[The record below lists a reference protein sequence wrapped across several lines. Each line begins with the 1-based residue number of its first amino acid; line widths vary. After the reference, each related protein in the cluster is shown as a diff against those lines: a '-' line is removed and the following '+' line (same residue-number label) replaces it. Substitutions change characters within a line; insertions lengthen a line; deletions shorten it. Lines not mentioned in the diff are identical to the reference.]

1 LPCKKDFTLSSA
13 GNNPIQ
19 NFKTYRL
26 ILPIIIGLGVASY
39 MLYKNFTPG
48 AFDGINFTLQSVLWM
63 ILAIF
68 MVVVRDVAYM
78 VRIRVLTDNFLT
90 WRKSFQVIMIWEFA
104 SAVIP
109 PSLGGGFAVA
119 IYVLNKEK
127 IELGKSI
134 SVILFSSLLDGIFLG
149 VMAPLAY
156 FLAGGESLFL
166 NLNIKVPEVLSF
178 IINEKSIAFTFWLV
192 YFAVLFYKLLVAFA
206 LFVDAK
212 AVKNFLVT
220 LFRLPILKRFALK
233 IQTTGDEMI
242 IASAELKG
250 KTKSY
255 WFNAILSTF
264 ISWSARFLIINFIIA
279 AFSPDYINHLVMYCK
294 QIIIGIINIISPTPG
309 GSGLAEIMFSQFFKA
324 ELQNNLTLA
333 TALALLWR
341 LISYYPYI
349 FAGVIILPRWLKRVY
364 AN

>member
-1 LPCKKDFTLSSA
+1 LSSTA
-13 GNNPIQ
+13 TNPIQ

-26 ILPIIIGLGVASY
+26 ILPIVIGLGVASY
-39 MLYKNFTPG
+39 LLYKNFTPG
-48 AFDGINFTLQSVLWM
+48 AFDGIHFTLESALWM
-63 ILAIF
+63 CLAF
-68 MVVVRDVAYM
+68 LMVVVRDVAYM
-78 VRIRVLTDNFLT
+78 VRIRVLTDKLLN
-90 WRKSFQVIMIWEFA
+90 WHKSFQVIMIWEFA

-119 IYVLNKEK
+119 IYLLNKEK

-149 VMAPLAY
+149 VMAPVAY

-166 NLNIKVPEVLSF
+166 NLNIKVPDFLSF

-192 YFAVLFYKLLVAFA
+192 YFALLFYKLLVAFA
-206 LFVDAK
+206 LFVNAQ
-212 AVKNFLVT
+212 AVKKLLVNIY
-220 LFRLPILKRFALK
+220 RLPFLKRFAMSA
-233 IQTTGDEMI
+233 QSTGDEMI

-250 KTKSY
+250 KKLSY
-255 WFNAILSTF
+255 WVGALLSTF
-264 ISWSARFLIINFIIA
+264 VSWSARFLIINFIIA
-279 AFSPDYINHLVMYCK
+279 AFSPGYINHMVMYSK
-294 QIIIGIINIISPTPG
+294 QIIIGVINIISPTPG

-324 ELQNNLTLA
+324 ELQENLTLA

-349 FAGVIILPRWLKRVY
+349 FAGIIILPRWLKRVY
-364 AN
+364 AS

>member
-1 LPCKKDFTLSSA
+1 MQSA
-13 GNNPIQ
+13 
-19 NFKTYRL
+19 
-26 ILPIIIGLGVASY
+26 
-39 MLYKNFTPG
+39 
-48 AFDGINFTLQSVLWM
+48 LWM
-63 ILAIF
+63 SLAF
-68 MVVVRDVAYM
+68 LMVVVRDLAYM
-78 VRIRVLTDNFLT
+78 VRIRVLTDNLLN

-119 IYVLNKEK
+119 IFVLNKEK

-149 VMAPLAY
+149 VMAPVAY
-156 FLAGGESLFL
+156 FLAGGASLFL
-166 NLNIKVPEVLSF
+166 NLNIKVPAFLSF
-178 IINEKSIAFTFWLV
+178 LINEKSIAFTFWLV
-192 YFAVLFYKLLVAFA
+192 YFALLFYKLVVAFA

-212 AVKNFLVT
+212 AVKKFLVAI
-220 LFRLPILKRFALK
+220 FRLPLLKRFAMSA
-233 IQTTGDEMI
+233 QTTGDEMI

-250 KTKSY
+250 KKLSY

-264 ISWSARFLIINFIIA
+264 VSWSARFLIINFIIA
-279 AFSPDYINHLVMYCK
+279 AFSPGYINHLVLYSK
-294 QIIIGIINIISPTPG
+294 QIIIGVINIISPTPG

-333 TALALLWR
+333 SALALLWR

-364 AN
+364 AQ

>member
-1 LPCKKDFTLSSA
+1 
-13 GNNPIQ
+13 
-19 NFKTYRL
+19 
-26 ILPIIIGLGVASY
+26 
-39 MLYKNFTPG
+39 MLYNSFTPG
-48 AFDGINFTLQSVLWM
+48 AFDGVQFTMQSVLWM
-63 ILAIF
+63 IMAFL

-78 VRIRVLTDNFLT
+78 VRIRVLTDKLLN

-134 SVILFSSLLDGIFLG
+134 AVILFSSLLDGIFLG
-149 VMAPLAY
+149 VMAPVAY

-166 NLNIKVPEVLSF
+166 NLNIKVPDFLSF
-178 IINEKSIAFTFWLV
+178 LINEKSIAFTFWLV
-192 YFAVLFYKLLVAFA
+192 YFALLFYKLVVAFA

-212 AVKNFLVT
+212 AVKKLLVAI
-220 LFRLPILKRFALK
+220 FRLPVLKRFAMAA
-233 IQTTGDEMI
+233 QTTGDEMI

-250 KTKSY
+250 KKLSY

-264 ISWSARFLIINFIIA
+264 VSWSARFLIINFIIA
-279 AFSPDYINHLVMYCK
+279 AFSPAYINHLVMYSK
-294 QIIIGIINIISPTPG
+294 QIIIGVINIISPTPG

-324 ELQNNLTLA
+324 ELQENLTLA
-333 TALALLWR
+333 SALALLWR

-364 AN
+364 AQAI

>member
-1 LPCKKDFTLSSA
+1 
-13 GNNPIQ
+13 
-19 NFKTYRL
+19 
-26 ILPIIIGLGVASY
+26 
-39 MLYKNFTPG
+39 MLYNSFTPG
-48 AFDGINFTLQSVLWM
+48 AFDGVQFTMQSVLWM
-63 ILAIF
+63 IMAFL

-78 VRIRVLTDNFLT
+78 VRIRVLTDKLLN

-134 SVILFSSLLDGIFLG
+134 AVILFSSLLDGIFLG
-149 VMAPLAY
+149 VMAPVAY

-166 NLNIKVPEVLSF
+166 NLNIKVPDFLSF
-178 IINEKSIAFTFWLV
+178 LINEKSIAFTFWLV
-192 YFAVLFYKLLVAFA
+192 YFALLFYKLVVAFA

-212 AVKNFLVT
+212 AVKKLLVAI
-220 LFRLPILKRFALK
+220 FRLPILKRFAMAA
-233 IQTTGDEMI
+233 QTTGDEMI

-250 KTKSY
+250 KKLSY

-264 ISWSARFLIINFIIA
+264 VSWSARFLIINFIIA
-279 AFSPDYINHLVMYCK
+279 AFSPAYINHLVMYSK
-294 QIIIGIINIISPTPG
+294 QIIIGVINIISPTPG

-324 ELQNNLTLA
+324 ELQENLTLA
-333 TALALLWR
+333 SALALLWR

-364 AN
+364 AQTI

>member
-1 LPCKKDFTLSSA
+1 MTSDT
-13 GNNPIQ
+13 GNPIQ

-26 ILPIIIGLGVASY
+26 ILPVILGLGVASF
-39 MLYKNFTPG
+39 MLIRNFTPG
-48 AFDGINFTLQSVLWM
+48 AFSRVHFTMQSWFW
-63 ILAIF
+63 IFLALL
-68 MVVVRDVAYM
+68 MVVIRDLAYM
-78 VRIRVLTDNFLT
+78 VRIRVLTDNYLS
-90 WRKSFQVIMIWEFA
+90 WRKSFQVIMLWEFA

-119 IYVLNKEK
+119 IYLLNKEK
-127 IELGKSI
+127 VELGKSI

-156 FLAGGESLFL
+156 FLAGGEMLFV
-166 NLNIKVPEVLSF
+166 NLNMKLPQFLSYL
-178 IINEKSIAFTFWLV
+178 INEKSIAFTFWLV
-192 YFAVLFYKLLVAFA
+192 YFSVLCYKLLVAFA
-206 LFVDAK
+206 LFIDAA
-212 AVKNFLVT
+212 AVRKFLVT
-220 LFRLPILKRFALK
+220 LFRLPVLRRFSLKA
-233 IQTTGDEMI
+233 QATGDEMI

-250 KTKSY
+250 KTAAY
-255 WFNAILSTF
+255 WFKSVFSTF
-264 ISWSARFLIINFIIA
+264 VSWSARFLIINFIIA
-279 AFSPDYINHLVMYCK
+279 AFSPDYINHLVLYCK

-333 TALALLWR
+333 TALAMLWR

-364 AN
+364 EN

>member
-1 LPCKKDFTLSSA
+1 
-13 GNNPIQ
+13 
-19 NFKTYRL
+19 
-26 ILPIIIGLGVASY
+26 VASY
-39 MLYKNFTPG
+39 MLYNSFTPG
-48 AFDGINFTLQSVLWM
+48 AFDGVQFTMQSVLWM
-63 ILAIF
+63 IMAFL

-78 VRIRVLTDNFLT
+78 VRIRVLTDKLLN

-134 SVILFSSLLDGIFLG
+134 AVILFSSLLDGIFLG
-149 VMAPLAY
+149 VMAPVAY

-166 NLNIKVPEVLSF
+166 NLNIKVPDFLSF
-178 IINEKSIAFTFWLV
+178 LINEKSIAFTFWLV
-192 YFAVLFYKLLVAFA
+192 YFALLFYKLVVAFA

-212 AVKNFLVT
+212 AVKKVLVAI
-220 LFRLPILKRFALK
+220 FRLPVLKRFAMAA
-233 IQTTGDEMI
+233 QTTGDEMI

-250 KTKSY
+250 KKLSY

-264 ISWSARFLIINFIIA
+264 VSWSARFLIINFIIA
-279 AFSPDYINHLVMYCK
+279 AFSPAYINHLVMYSK
-294 QIIIGIINIISPTPG
+294 QIIIGVINIISPTPG

-324 ELQNNLTLA
+324 ELQENLTLA
-333 TALALLWR
+333 SALALLWR

-364 AN
+364 AQAI

>member
-1 LPCKKDFTLSSA
+1 
-13 GNNPIQ
+13 
-19 NFKTYRL
+19 
-26 ILPIIIGLGVASY
+26 
-39 MLYKNFTPG
+39 MLYNSFTPG
-48 AFDGINFTLQSVLWM
+48 AFDGVQFTMQSVLWM
-63 ILAIF
+63 IMAFL

-78 VRIRVLTDNFLT
+78 VRIRVLTDKLLN

-134 SVILFSSLLDGIFLG
+134 AVILFSSLLDGIFLG
-149 VMAPLAY
+149 VMAPVAY

-166 NLNIKVPEVLSF
+166 NLNIKVPDFLSF
-178 IINEKSIAFTFWLV
+178 LINEKSIAFTFWLV
-192 YFAVLFYKLLVAFA
+192 YFALLFYKLVVAFA

-212 AVKNFLVT
+212 AVKKLLVAI
-220 LFRLPILKRFALK
+220 FRLPVLKRFAMAA
-233 IQTTGDEMI
+233 QTTGDEMI

-250 KTKSY
+250 KKLSY

-264 ISWSARFLIINFIIA
+264 VSWSARFLIINFIIA
-279 AFSPDYINHLVMYCK
+279 AFSPAYINHLVMYSK
-294 QIIIGIINIISPTPG
+294 QIIIGVINIISPTPG

-324 ELQNNLTLA
+324 ELQENLTLA
-333 TALALLWR
+333 SALALLWR

-364 AN
+364 AQTL

>member
-1 LPCKKDFTLSSA
+1 LSNSN
-13 GNNPIQ
+13 NNPIQ

-26 ILPIIIGLGVASY
+26 VLPIVIGLGVASY

-48 AFDGINFTLQSVLWM
+48 AFEEVNFNFASALWM
-63 ILAIF
+63 LLAIL
-68 MVVVRDVAYM
+68 MVVVRDAAYM
-78 VRIRVLTDNFLT
+78 MRIRVLTDNFLS

-119 IYVLNKEK
+119 IYLLNKEK

-149 VMAPLAY
+149 VMAPVAY

-166 NLNIKVPEVLSF
+166 NLNIKVPDFLTF
-178 IINEKSIAFTFWLV
+178 LINEKSIAFTFWLV
-192 YFAVLFYKLLVAFA
+192 YFALLGYKLLVAFA

-212 AVKNFLVT
+212 AVKNFLVAV
-220 LFRLPILKRFALK
+220 FRLPILKRFALAA
-233 IQTTGDEMI
+233 QSTGDEMI

-250 KTKSY
+250 KKMSY
-255 WFNAILSTF
+255 WFYALLTTF

-279 AFSPDYINHLVMYCK
+279 AFSPSYINHLVLYSK

-333 TALALLWR
+333 SALALLWR

-349 FAGVIILPRWLKRVY
+349 FAGVIILPRWIKRVY
-364 AN
+364 AQA

>member
-1 LPCKKDFTLSSA
+1 MQKNLKLSSA
-13 GNNPIQ
+13 ATNPIQ

-39 MLYKNFTPG
+39 MLYKSFKPG
-48 AFDGINFTLQSVLWM
+48 AFDSVQFTYHSVLWM
-63 ILAIF
+63 LLAF
-68 MVVVRDVAYM
+68 LMVVVRDVAYM
-78 VRIRVLTDNFLT
+78 VRIRVLTDNFLS

-134 SVILFSSLLDGIFLG
+134 AVILFSSLLDGIFLG
-149 VMAPLAY
+149 VMAPVAY

-166 NLNIKVPEVLSF
+166 NLNIKVPDFLSF
-178 IINEKSIAFTFWLV
+178 LINEKSIAFTFWLV
-192 YFAVLFYKLLVAFA
+192 YFALLFYKLVVAFA

-212 AVKNFLVT
+212 AVKRVLVT
-220 LFRLPILKRFALK
+220 IFRLPVLKRFAMAAAS
-233 IQTTGDEMI
+233 TGDEMI

-250 KTKSY
+250 KKVSY

-264 ISWSARFLIINFIIA
+264 VSWSARFLIINFIIA
-279 AFSPDYINHLVMYCK
+279 AFSPGYINHLVMYSK

-324 ELQNNLTLA
+324 ELQENLTLA
-333 TALALLWR
+333 SALAILWR

-349 FAGVIILPRWLKRVY
+349 FAGVIILPRWIKRVY
-364 AN
+364 AQS

>member
-1 LPCKKDFTLSSA
+1 
-13 GNNPIQ
+13 
-19 NFKTYRL
+19 
-26 ILPIIIGLGVASY
+26 
-39 MLYKNFTPG
+39 MLYNSFTPG
-48 AFDGINFTLQSVLWM
+48 AFDGVQFTMQSVLWM
-63 ILAIF
+63 IMAFL

-78 VRIRVLTDNFLT
+78 VRIRVLTDKLLN

-134 SVILFSSLLDGIFLG
+134 AVILFSSLLDGIFLG
-149 VMAPLAY
+149 VMAPVAY

-166 NLNIKVPEVLSF
+166 NLNIKVPDFLSF
-178 IINEKSIAFTFWLV
+178 LINEKSIAFTFWLV
-192 YFAVLFYKLLVAFA
+192 YFALLFYKLVVAFA

-212 AVKNFLVT
+212 AVKKVLVAI
-220 LFRLPILKRFALK
+220 FRLPILKRFAMAA
-233 IQTTGDEMI
+233 QTTGDEMI

-250 KTKSY
+250 KKLSY

-264 ISWSARFLIINFIIA
+264 VSWSARFLIINFIIA
-279 AFSPDYINHLVMYCK
+279 AFSPAYINHLVMYSK
-294 QIIIGIINIISPTPG
+294 QIIIGVINIISPTPG

-324 ELQNNLTLA
+324 ELQENLTLA
-333 TALALLWR
+333 SALALLWR

-364 AN
+364 AQAI

>member
-1 LPCKKDFTLSSA
+1 M
-13 GNNPIQ
+13 PIV
-19 NFKTYRL
+19 
-26 ILPIIIGLGVASY
+26 IGLGVATY

-48 AFDGINFTLQSVLWM
+48 AFDGVNFTMQSALWM
-63 ILAIF
+63 TLALL

-78 VRIRVLTDNFLT
+78 VRIRVLTDNLLN

-119 IYVLNKEK
+119 IYLLNKEK

-166 NLNIKVPEVLSF
+166 NLNIKVPQFLAF

-206 LFVDAK
+206 LFIDAK
-212 AVKNFLVT
+212 AVKNFLVA
-220 LFRLPILKRFALK
+220 LFKLPLLKRFALAA
-233 IQTTGDEMI
+233 QTTGDEMI

-250 KTKSY
+250 KKLSY
-255 WFNAILSTF
+255 WTNAIVSTF
-264 ISWSARFLIINFIIA
+264 VSWSARFLIINFIIA

-364 AN
+364 A

>member
-1 LPCKKDFTLSSA
+1 
-13 GNNPIQ
+13 
-19 NFKTYRL
+19 
-26 ILPIIIGLGVASY
+26 
-39 MLYKNFTPG
+39 MLYNSFTPG
-48 AFDGINFTLQSVLWM
+48 AFDGVQFTMQSVLWM
-63 ILAIF
+63 IMAFL

-78 VRIRVLTDNFLT
+78 VRIRVLTDKLLN

-134 SVILFSSLLDGIFLG
+134 AVILFSSLLDGIFLG
-149 VMAPLAY
+149 VMAPVAY

-166 NLNIKVPEVLSF
+166 NLNIKVPDFLSF
-178 IINEKSIAFTFWLV
+178 LINEKSIAFTFWLV
-192 YFAVLFYKLLVAFA
+192 YFALLFYKLVVAFA

-212 AVKNFLVT
+212 AVKKVLVAI
-220 LFRLPILKRFALK
+220 FRLPVLKRFAMAA
-233 IQTTGDEMI
+233 QTTGDEMI

-250 KTKSY
+250 KKLSY

-264 ISWSARFLIINFIIA
+264 VSWSARFLIINFIIA
-279 AFSPDYINHLVMYCK
+279 AFSPAYINHLVMYSK
-294 QIIIGIINIISPTPG
+294 QIIIGVINIISPTPG

-324 ELQNNLTLA
+324 ELQENLTLA
-333 TALALLWR
+333 SALALLWR

-364 AN
+364 AQAI

>member
-1 LPCKKDFTLSSA
+1 MSSTS
-13 GNNPIQ
+13 NNPIQ
-19 NFKTYRL
+19 NFKSYRL
-26 ILPIIIGLGVASY
+26 ILPIIIGLGVATY

-48 AFDGINFTLQSVLWM
+48 AFDQVNFTMQSVLWM
-63 ILAIF
+63 ILAIL

-78 VRIRVLTDNFLT
+78 VRIKVLTDNLLN

-104 SAVIP
+104 SAIIP

-119 IYVLNKEK
+119 IYLLNKEK
-127 IELGKSI
+127 VELGKSI

-149 VMAPLAY
+149 VMAPMAY
-156 FLAGGESLFL
+156 FLAGGEAIFT
-166 NLNIKVPEVLSF
+166 NLDIKVPDFLSF
-178 IINEKSIAFTFWLV
+178 IINEKSIAYTFWIV
-192 YFAVLFYKLLVAFA
+192 YFAVLFYKLVVAYA

-212 AVKNFLVT
+212 AVKNFLVAI
-220 LFRLPILKRFALK
+220 FRLPILKRFSMK

-250 KTKSY
+250 KSKSY
-255 WFNAILSTF
+255 WFNSILSTF
-264 ISWSARFLIINFIIA
+264 VSWSARFLIINFIVA

-294 QIIIGIINIISPTPG
+294 QIIIGVINIISPTPG

>member
-1 LPCKKDFTLSSA
+1 MSSA
-13 GNNPIQ
+13 SNNPIQ

-26 ILPIIIGLGVASY
+26 VLPIVIGLGVASY

-48 AFDGINFTLQSVLWM
+48 AFNGVNFTMQSAMWM
-63 ILAIF
+63 LLAIA

-78 VRIRVLTDNFLT
+78 VRIRVLTDNLLT

-119 IYVLNKEK
+119 IYLLNKEK
-127 IELGKSI
+127 VELGKSI

-156 FLAGGESLFL
+156 FLAGGESLFT
-166 NLNIKVPEVLSF
+166 NLNIKVPEVLSI

-206 LFVDAK
+206 LFVDAV
-212 AVKNFLVT
+212 AVKKFLVAI
-220 LFRLPILKRFALK
+220 FRLPVLKRFALK
-233 IQTTGDEMI
+233 VQTTGDEMI

-250 KTKSY
+250 KSKSY
-255 WFNAILSTF
+255 WFNAIFSTF
-264 ISWSARFLIINFIIA
+264 VSWSARFLIINFIVA

-349 FAGVIILPRWLKRVY
+349 FAGIIILPRWLKRVY
-364 AN
+364 EN

>member
-1 LPCKKDFTLSSA
+1 LSSTA
-13 GNNPIQ
+13 TNPIQ

-26 ILPIIIGLGVASY
+26 VLPIVIGLGVASY
-39 MLYKNFTPG
+39 LLYKNFTPG
-48 AFDGINFTLQSVLWM
+48 AFDGVHFTLQSALWM
-63 ILAIF
+63 SLAF
-68 MVVVRDVAYM
+68 LMVVVRDVAYM
-78 VRIRVLTDNFLT
+78 VRIRVLTDKLLN

-119 IYVLNKEK
+119 IFLLNKEK

-149 VMAPLAY
+149 VMAPVAY
-156 FLAGGESLFL
+156 FLAGGASLFL
-166 NLNIKVPEVLSF
+166 NLNIKVPEFLAF
-178 IINEKSIAFTFWLV
+178 LINEKSIAFTFWLV
-192 YFAVLFYKLLVAFA
+192 YFALLFYKLVVAFA

-212 AVKNFLVT
+212 AVKNFLVAI
-220 LFRLPILKRFALK
+220 FRLPILKRFAMSA
-233 IQTTGDEMI
+233 QSTGDEMI

-250 KTKSY
+250 KKMSY
-255 WFNAILSTF
+255 WSGALISTF
-264 ISWSARFLIINFIIA
+264 VSWSARFLIINFIIA
-279 AFSPDYINHLVMYCK
+279 AFSPGYINHLVMYSK
-294 QIIIGIINIISPTPG
+294 QIIIGVINIISPTPG

-324 ELQNNLTLA
+324 ELQENLTLA
-333 TALALLWR
+333 SALALLWR

-364 AN
+364 AS

>member
-1 LPCKKDFTLSSA
+1 MTSETP
-13 GNNPIQ
+13 NPIQ

-26 ILPIIIGLGVASY
+26 ILPIVIGLGVATY
-39 MLYKNFTPG
+39 MLYQNFTPG
-48 AFDGINFTLQSVLWM
+48 AFDQVNFSVQSVWWM
-63 ILAIF
+63 LLAIL

-78 VRIRVLTDNFLT
+78 VRIRVLTDNLLN

-104 SAVIP
+104 SAIIP

-119 IYVLNKEK
+119 IYLLNKEK
-127 IELGKSI
+127 VELGKSI

-156 FLAGGESLFL
+156 FLAGGETLFT
-166 NLNIKVPEVLSF
+166 NLNIKVPDFLSY
-178 IINEKSIAFTFWLV
+178 IINEKSIALTFWLV
-192 YFAVLFYKLLVAFA
+192 YFAVLFYKLVVAYA
-206 LFVDAK
+206 LFIDAK
-212 AVKNFLVT
+212 AVKNFLVAI
-220 LFRLPILKRFALK
+220 FRLPILKRFSMK
-233 IQTTGDEMI
+233 IQSTGDEMI

-250 KTKSY
+250 KSKSY
-255 WFNAILSTF
+255 WINAILSTF
-264 ISWSARFLIINFIIA
+264 VSWSARFLIINFIVA

-364 AN
+364 TN

>member
-1 LPCKKDFTLSSA
+1 M
-13 GNNPIQ
+13 
-19 NFKTYRL
+19 
-26 ILPIIIGLGVASY
+26 IGLGVASY

-48 AFDGINFTLQSVLWM
+48 AFNGVNFTMQSAMWM
-63 ILAIF
+63 LLAIA

-78 VRIRVLTDNFLT
+78 VRIRVLTDNLLT

-119 IYVLNKEK
+119 IYLLNKEK
-127 IELGKSI
+127 VELGKSI

-156 FLAGGESLFL
+156 FLAGGESLFT
-166 NLNIKVPEVLSF
+166 NLNIKVPEVLSI

-206 LFVDAK
+206 LFVDAV
-212 AVKNFLVT
+212 AVKKFLVAI
-220 LFRLPILKRFALK
+220 FRLPVLKRFALK
-233 IQTTGDEMI
+233 VQTTGDEMI

-250 KTKSY
+250 KSKSY
-255 WFNAILSTF
+255 WFNAIFSTF
-264 ISWSARFLIINFIIA
+264 VSWSARFLIINFIVA

-349 FAGVIILPRWLKRVY
+349 FAGIIILPRWLKRVY
-364 AN
+364 EN

>member
-1 LPCKKDFTLSSA
+1 
-13 GNNPIQ
+13 
-19 NFKTYRL
+19 
-26 ILPIIIGLGVASY
+26 
-39 MLYKNFTPG
+39 MLYNSFTPG
-48 AFDGINFTLQSVLWM
+48 AFDGVQFTMQSVLWM
-63 ILAIF
+63 IMAFL

-78 VRIRVLTDNFLT
+78 VRIRVLTDKLLN

-134 SVILFSSLLDGIFLG
+134 AVILFSSLLDGIFLG
-149 VMAPLAY
+149 VMAPVAY

-166 NLNIKVPEVLSF
+166 NLNIKVPDFLSF
-178 IINEKSIAFTFWLV
+178 LINEKSIAFTFWLV
-192 YFAVLFYKLLVAFA
+192 YFALLFYKLVVAFA
-206 LFVDAK
+206 LVVDAK
-212 AVKNFLVT
+212 AVKKLLVAI
-220 LFRLPILKRFALK
+220 FRLPVLKRFAMAA
-233 IQTTGDEMI
+233 QTTGDEMI

-250 KTKSY
+250 KKLSY

-264 ISWSARFLIINFIIA
+264 VSWSARFLIINFIIA
-279 AFSPDYINHLVMYCK
+279 AFSPAYINHLVMYSK
-294 QIIIGIINIISPTPG
+294 QIIIGVINIISPTPG

-324 ELQNNLTLA
+324 ELQENLTLA
-333 TALALLWR
+333 SALALLWR

-364 AN
+364 AQTL

>member
-1 LPCKKDFTLSSA
+1 
-13 GNNPIQ
+13 
-19 NFKTYRL
+19 
-26 ILPIIIGLGVASY
+26 
-39 MLYKNFTPG
+39 MLYNSFTPG
-48 AFDGINFTLQSVLWM
+48 AFDGVQFTMQSVLWM
-63 ILAIF
+63 IMAFL

-78 VRIRVLTDNFLT
+78 VRIRVLTDKLLN

-134 SVILFSSLLDGIFLG
+134 AVILFSSLLDGIFLG
-149 VMAPLAY
+149 VMAPVAY

-166 NLNIKVPEVLSF
+166 NLNIKVPDFLSF
-178 IINEKSIAFTFWLV
+178 LINEKSIAFTFWLV
-192 YFAVLFYKLLVAFA
+192 YFALLFYKLVVAFA

-212 AVKNFLVT
+212 AVKKVLVAI
-220 LFRLPILKRFALK
+220 FRLPVLKRFAMAA
-233 IQTTGDEMI
+233 QTTGDEMI

-250 KTKSY
+250 KKLSY

-264 ISWSARFLIINFIIA
+264 VSWSARFLIINFIIA
-279 AFSPDYINHLVMYCK
+279 AFSPAYINHLVMYSK
-294 QIIIGIINIISPTPG
+294 QIIIGVINIISPTPG

-324 ELQNNLTLA
+324 ELQENLTLA
-333 TALALLWR
+333 SALALLWR

-364 AN
+364 AQTL

>member
-1 LPCKKDFTLSSA
+1 
-13 GNNPIQ
+13 
-19 NFKTYRL
+19 
-26 ILPIIIGLGVASY
+26 

-166 NLNIKVPEVLSF
+166 NLNIKVPEFLSF

>member
-1 LPCKKDFTLSSA
+1 MQKNLKLSSNTA
-13 GNNPIQ
+13 NPIQ

-26 ILPIIIGLGVASY
+26 VLPIVIGLGVASY
-39 MLYKNFTPG
+39 MLYKSFTPG
-48 AFDGINFTLQSVLWM
+48 AFDSVQFTFETALWM
-63 ILAIF
+63 ALAF
-68 MVVVRDVAYM
+68 LMVVVRDAAYM
-78 VRIRVLTDNFLT
+78 VRIRVLTDNFLS

-149 VMAPLAY
+149 VMAPIAY
-156 FLAGGESLFL
+156 FLAGGASLFL
-166 NLNIKVPEVLSF
+166 NLNIKVPDFLSF
-178 IINEKSIAFTFWLV
+178 LINEKSIAFTFWLV
-192 YFAVLFYKLLVAFA
+192 YFALLFYKLVVAFA

-212 AVKNFLVT
+212 AVKKLLVT
-220 LFRLPILKRFALK
+220 IFRLPLLKRFA
-233 IQTTGDEMI
+233 IAAQTTGDEMI
-242 IASAELKG
+242 IASAELRG
-250 KTKSY
+250 KKFSY
-255 WFNAILSTF
+255 WFNSILSTF
-264 ISWSARFLIINFIIA
+264 VSWSARFLIINFIIA
-279 AFSPDYINHLVMYCK
+279 AFSPAYINHLVMYSK

-324 ELQNNLTLA
+324 ELQENLTLA
-333 TALALLWR
+333 SALAILWR

-364 AN
+364 AQSV

>member
-1 LPCKKDFTLSSA
+1 
-13 GNNPIQ
+13 
-19 NFKTYRL
+19 
-26 ILPIIIGLGVASY
+26 VASY
-39 MLYKNFTPG
+39 MLYNSFTPG
-48 AFDGINFTLQSVLWM
+48 AFDGVQFTMQSVLWM
-63 ILAIF
+63 IMAFL

-78 VRIRVLTDNFLT
+78 VRIRVLTDKLLN

-134 SVILFSSLLDGIFLG
+134 AVILFSSLLDGIFLG
-149 VMAPLAY
+149 VMAPVAY

-166 NLNIKVPEVLSF
+166 NLNIKVPDFLSF
-178 IINEKSIAFTFWLV
+178 LINEKSIAFTFWLV
-192 YFAVLFYKLLVAFA
+192 YFALLFYKLVVAFA

-212 AVKNFLVT
+212 AVKKLLVAI
-220 LFRLPILKRFALK
+220 FRLPVLKRFAMAA
-233 IQTTGDEMI
+233 QTTGDEMI

-250 KTKSY
+250 KKLSY

-264 ISWSARFLIINFIIA
+264 VSWSARFLIINFIIA
-279 AFSPDYINHLVMYCK
+279 AFSPAYINHLVMYSK
-294 QIIIGIINIISPTPG
+294 QIIIGVINIISPTPG

-324 ELQNNLTLA
+324 ELQENLTLA
-333 TALALLWR
+333 SALALLWR

-364 AN
+364 AQAI

>member
-1 LPCKKDFTLSSA
+1 
-13 GNNPIQ
+13 
-19 NFKTYRL
+19 
-26 ILPIIIGLGVASY
+26 
-39 MLYKNFTPG
+39 MLYNSFTPG
-48 AFDGINFTLQSVLWM
+48 AFDGVQFTMQSVLWM
-63 ILAIF
+63 IMAFL

-78 VRIRVLTDNFLT
+78 VRIRVLTDKLLN

-134 SVILFSSLLDGIFLG
+134 AVILFSSLLDGIFLG
-149 VMAPLAY
+149 VMAPVAY

-166 NLNIKVPEVLSF
+166 NLNLKVPDFLSLKKKK
-178 IINEKSIAFTFWLV
+178 KSIAFTFWLV
-192 YFAVLFYKLLVAFA
+192 YFALLFYKLVVAFA
-206 LFVDAK
+206 LFVDAN
-212 AVKNFLVT
+212 AVKKLLVAI
-220 LFRLPILKRFALK
+220 FRLPVLKRFAMAA
-233 IQTTGDEMI
+233 QTTGDEMI

-250 KTKSY
+250 KKLSY

-264 ISWSARFLIINFIIA
+264 VSWSARFLIINFIIA
-279 AFSPDYINHLVMYCK
+279 AFSPAYINHLVMYSK
-294 QIIIGIINIISPTPG
+294 QIIIGVINIISPTPG

-324 ELQNNLTLA
+324 ELQENLTLA
-333 TALALLWR
+333 SALALLWR

-364 AN
+364 AQTL

>member
-1 LPCKKDFTLSSA
+1 MSFELNQETA
-13 GNNPIQ
+13 NPIQ

-26 ILPIIIGLGVASY
+26 ILPIVIGLGVASF

-48 AFDGINFTLQSVLWM
+48 AFDSVNFTLHSALWM
-63 ILAIF
+63 TLALL

-78 VRIRVLTDNFLT
+78 VRIRVLTDNLLS

-119 IYVLNKEK
+119 IYLLNKEK

-149 VMAPLAY
+149 VMAPAAY
-156 FLAGGESLFL
+156 FMAGGESLFL
-166 NLNIKVPEVLSF
+166 NLNIKVPDFLSF
-178 IINEKSIAFTFWLV
+178 LINEKSIAFTFWLV

-206 LFVDAK
+206 LFIDAK
-212 AVKNFLVT
+212 AVKRFLVA
-220 LFRLPILKRFALK
+220 LFRLPILKRFAMAA
-233 IQTTGDEMI
+233 QTTGDEMI

-250 KTKSY
+250 KKFSY
-255 WFNAILSTF
+255 WFNAIFSTF
-264 ISWSARFLIINFIIA
+264 VSWSARFLIINFIIA
-279 AFSPDYINHLVMYCK
+279 AFSPGYINHLVLYSK

-349 FAGVIILPRWLKRVY
+349 FAGAIILPRWLKRVY
-364 AN
+364 AP

>member
-1 LPCKKDFTLSSA
+1 
-13 GNNPIQ
+13 
-19 NFKTYRL
+19 
-26 ILPIIIGLGVASY
+26 
-39 MLYKNFTPG
+39 MLYNSFTPG
-48 AFDGINFTLQSVLWM
+48 AFDGVQFTMQSVLWM
-63 ILAIF
+63 IMAFL

-78 VRIRVLTDNFLT
+78 VRIRVLTDKLLN

-134 SVILFSSLLDGIFLG
+134 AVILFSSLLDGIFLG
-149 VMAPLAY
+149 VMAPVAY

-166 NLNIKVPEVLSF
+166 NLNIKVPDFLSF
-178 IINEKSIAFTFWLV
+178 LINEKSIAFTFWLV
-192 YFAVLFYKLLVAFA
+192 YFALLFYKLVVAFA
-206 LFVDAK
+206 LFVDAN
-212 AVKNFLVT
+212 AVKKLLVAI
-220 LFRLPILKRFALK
+220 FRLPVLKRFAMAA
-233 IQTTGDEMI
+233 QTTGDEMI

-250 KTKSY
+250 KKLSY

-264 ISWSARFLIINFIIA
+264 VSWSARFLIINFIIA
-279 AFSPDYINHLVMYCK
+279 AFSPAYINHLVMYSK
-294 QIIIGIINIISPTPG
+294 QIIIGVINIISPTPG

-324 ELQNNLTLA
+324 ELQENLTLA
-333 TALALLWR
+333 SALALLWR

-364 AN
+364 AQTL

>member
-1 LPCKKDFTLSSA
+1 MSTELS
-13 GNNPIQ
+13 NPIQ
-19 NFKTYRL
+19 KFKTYRL
-26 ILPIIIGLGVASY
+26 VLPIVIGLGVASWL
-39 MLYKNFTPG
+39 LYRNFTPG
-48 AFDGINFTLQSVLWM
+48 AFDGVTFTTQSALWM
-63 ILAIF
+63 SLAF
-68 MVVVRDVAYM
+68 LMVVVRDVAYM
-78 VRIRVLTDNFLT
+78 MRIRVLTDNFLS

-119 IYVLNKEK
+119 IFLLNKEK

-149 VMAPLAY
+149 VMAPVAY

-166 NLNIKVPEVLSF
+166 NLNIEVPDFLSF

-192 YFAVLFYKLLVAFA
+192 YFAVLGYKLLVAFA

-220 LFRLPILKRFALK
+220 LFKLPVLKRFAMSA
-233 IQTTGDEMI
+233 QTTGDEMI

-250 KTKSY
+250 KKLSY
-255 WFNAILSTF
+255 WFYAVLTTF
-264 ISWSARFLIINFIIA
+264 LSWSARFLIINFIIA
-279 AFSPDYINHLVMYCK
+279 AFSPGYINHLVLYCK

-364 AN
+364 A

>member
-1 LPCKKDFTLSSA
+1 MSVEA
-13 GNNPIQ
+13 ENPIQ
-19 NFKTYRL
+19 KFKTYRL
-26 ILPIIIGLGVASY
+26 ILPIVIGLGVATY
-39 MLYKNFTPG
+39 MLYKNFKPG
-48 AFDGINFTLQSVLWM
+48 AFNGVNFTLQSALWM
-63 ILAIF
+63 TLALL

-78 VRIRVLTDNFLT
+78 VRIRVLTDNFLS

-119 IYVLNKEK
+119 IYLLNKEK

-149 VMAPLAY
+149 VMAPIAY

-166 NLNIKVPEVLSF
+166 NLNIKVPDILSF

-206 LFVDAK
+206 LFIDAV
-212 AVKNFLVT
+212 AVKKFLVAV
-220 LFRLPILKRFALK
+220 FRLPVLKRFAMSA
-233 IQTTGDEMI
+233 QTTGDEMI

-250 KTKSY
+250 KKLSY

-264 ISWSARFLIINFIIA
+264 VSWSARFLIINFIIA
-279 AFSPDYINHLVMYCK
+279 AFSPGYINHLVLYSK

-364 AN
+364 ASA

>member
-1 LPCKKDFTLSSA
+1 
-13 GNNPIQ
+13 
-19 NFKTYRL
+19 
-26 ILPIIIGLGVASY
+26 
-39 MLYKNFTPG
+39 ML
-48 AFDGINFTLQSVLWM
+48 
-63 ILAIF
+63 LAIA

-78 VRIRVLTDNFLT
+78 VRIRVLTDNLLT

-119 IYVLNKEK
+119 IYLLNKEK
-127 IELGKSI
+127 VELGKSI

-156 FLAGGESLFL
+156 FLAGGESLFT
-166 NLNIKVPEVLSF
+166 NLNIKVPEVLSI

-206 LFVDAK
+206 LFVDAV
-212 AVKNFLVT
+212 AVKKFLVAI
-220 LFRLPILKRFALK
+220 FRLPVLKRFALK
-233 IQTTGDEMI
+233 VQTTGDEMI

-250 KTKSY
+250 KSKSY
-255 WFNAILSTF
+255 WFNAIFSTF
-264 ISWSARFLIINFIIA
+264 VSWSARFLIINFIVA

-349 FAGVIILPRWLKRVY
+349 FAGIIILPRGLKRVY
-364 AN
+364 EN